1 MNRRY
6 KFYYRNALKQSGKAI
21 IVNKGHLKYY
31 IYLLI
36 EMLARLTLI
45 FSPLISLSNIAL
57 AKEIKNNGKV
67 NPFKALSSSNTFKSF
82 WAIVLA
88 GILKFLMFLAGLIIF
103 ALLTAALGAIGLAI
117 ASLSNSIQPA
127 ACAIL
132 FALPG
137 MIATVVYCIV
147 YPIFFSPVTYII
159 ETNPDLGY
167 GKAMEICYKAMKEKG
182 FFTYLAILLWPTL
195 LNVAFAIVNIAIGAG
210 LILMFQQSKGFI
222 FFAIVIAMIVVSA
235 LVYFLP
241 ILDLTTRTAHV
252 WLLDDIIDLQEKE
265 VVQSTRGIYVK
276 DFKSDKVGIENIKNN
291 LIRLFDNTSDLDN
304 EIEEETNTEKE
315 DNNLNQENE
324 TSNTETNL
332 ESKEEVIEENVEV
345 SNDETLSVE
354 EEQQLPVEEEIV
366 KSEEVEQE
374 EEVQVSNVEVVEAP
388 AEEEVE
394 TPVEEIEVTEDK
406 SAQEEQIEEPQVEE
420 TNNQEQEEK
429 TETVEEVAEQ
439 TEAVSEE
446 SKKEEPVVEE
456 VKKTRKPRAKKTDAS
471 EEVTEKKTRKP
482 RAKKVTEETSN

>member
-1 MNRRY
+1 MNRGY
-6 KFYYRNALKQSGKAI
+6 KFYYRNALRQSGKAI

-36 EMLARLTLI
+36 EMLARLSLI

-88 GILKFLMFLAGLIIF
+88 EILKFLMFLAGLIIF

-210 LILMFQQSKGFI
+210 LIFIFQQSKGFL
-222 FFAIVIAMIVVSA
+222 FFAIIITMIVASA

-304 EIEEETNTEKE
+304 QIGEDNQNQESEENITEQDVENTEVVEEESVE
-315 DNNLNQENE
+315 DVDNE
-324 TSNTETNL
+324 TAN
-332 ESKEEVIEENVEV
+332 ESLAVE
-345 SNDETLSVE
+345 D
-354 EEQQLPVEEEIV
+354 EQQLPTEEETV
-366 KSEEVEQE
+366 KSDEEEVKQQ
-374 EEVQVSNVEVVEAP
+374 EEVQVSDVEV
-388 AEEEVE
+388 VE

-406 SAQEEQIEEPQVEE
+406 SAQEEQELETQVEE

-429 TETVEEVAEQ
+429 IETVEEVAEQ

-456 VKKTRKPRAKKTDAS
+456 VKKTRKPRVKKTDAS

>member
-1 MNRRY
+1 MNRGY
-6 KFYYRNALKQSGKAI
+6 KFYYRNALRQSGKAI

-36 EMLARLTLI
+36 EMLARLSLI

-88 GILKFLMFLAGLIIF
+88 EILKFLMFLAGLIIF

-210 LILMFQQSKGFI
+210 LIFIFQQSKEFI
-222 FFAIVIAMIVVSA
+222 FFAIIITMIVASA

-304 EIEEETNTEKE
+304 QIGEDNQNQESEENITEQDVENTEVVEEESVE
-315 DNNLNQENE
+315 DVDNE
-324 TSNTETNL
+324 TAN
-332 ESKEEVIEENVEV
+332 ESLAVE
-345 SNDETLSVE
+345 D
-354 EEQQLPVEEEIV
+354 EQQLPTEEETV
-366 KSEEVEQE
+366 KSDEEEVKQQ
-374 EEVQVSNVEVVEAP
+374 EEVQVSDVEV
-388 AEEEVE
+388 VE

-406 SAQEEQIEEPQVEE
+406 SAQEEQELETQVEE

-429 TETVEEVAEQ
+429 IETVEEVAEQ
-439 TEAVSEE
+439 TEVVSEE

-456 VKKTRKPRAKKTDAS
+456 VKKTRKPRVKKTDAS

>member
-1 MNRRY
+1 
-6 KFYYRNALKQSGKAI
+6 
-21 IVNKGHLKYY
+21 
-31 IYLLI
+31 
-36 EMLARLTLI
+36 
-45 FSPLISLSNIAL
+45 
-57 AKEIKNNGKV
+57 
-67 NPFKALSSSNTFKSF
+67 
-82 WAIVLA
+82 
-88 GILKFLMFLAGLIIF
+88 MFLAGLIIF

-304 EIEEETNTEKE
+304 EIE
-315 DNNLNQENE
+315 
-324 TSNTETNL
+324 
-332 ESKEEVIEENVEV
+332 
-345 SNDETLSVE
+345 
-354 EEQQLPVEEEIV
+354 
-366 KSEEVEQE
+366 
-374 EEVQVSNVEVVEAP
+374 
-388 AEEEVE
+388 
-394 TPVEEIEVTEDK
+394 
-406 SAQEEQIEEPQVEE
+406 
-420 TNNQEQEEK
+420 
-429 TETVEEVAEQ
+429 
-439 TEAVSEE
+439 
-446 SKKEEPVVEE
+446 
-456 VKKTRKPRAKKTDAS
+456 
-471 EEVTEKKTRKP
+471 
-482 RAKKVTEETSN
+482 

>member
-439 TEAVSEE
+439 TEAVSEGLKE
-446 SKKEEPVVEE
+446 EEPVVEG

>member
-1 MNRRY
+1 MNRGY
-6 KFYYRNALKQSGKAI
+6 KFYYRNALRQSGKAI

-103 ALLTAALGAIGLAI
+103 ALLTAALGAVGLAI

-195 LNVAFAIVNIAIGAG
+195 LNVAFAIVNIVIGAG
-210 LILMFQQSKGFI
+210 LILIFQQSKGFI
-222 FFAIVIAMIVVSA
+222 FFAIVITMIVVSA

-252 WLLDDIIDLQEKE
+252 WLLEDIIDLQEKE

-304 EIEEETNTEKE
+304 EIEEET
-315 DNNLNQENE
+315 
-324 TSNTETNL
+324 
-332 ESKEEVIEENVEV
+332 
-345 SNDETLSVE
+345 
-354 EEQQLPVEEEIV
+354 V
-366 KSEEVEQE
+366 KSDEEEVEQQ

-388 AEEEVE
+388 AEEVVE
-394 TPVEEIEVTEDK
+394 TPVEEVVEIPTEETVEEIEVTEDK
-406 SAQEEQIEEPQVEE
+406 SAQEEQELETQIEE

-439 TEAVSEE
+439 TEVVSEE
-446 SKKEEPVVEE
+446 LKEEEPVVEE
-456 VKKTRKPRAKKTDAS
+456 VKKTRKPRTKKTDSS

-482 RAKKVTEETSN
+482 RVKKVTEETSN

>member
-366 KSEEVEQE
+366 KSEEVKQQ
-374 EEVQVSNVEVVEAP
+374 EEVQVSDVEV
-388 AEEEVE
+388 VE

-406 SAQEEQIEEPQVEE
+406 SAQEEQELETQVEE

-429 TETVEEVAEQ
+429 IETVEEVAEQ
-439 TEAVSEE
+439 T
-446 SKKEEPVVEE
+446 
-456 VKKTRKPRAKKTDAS
+456 
-471 EEVTEKKTRKP
+471 
-482 RAKKVTEETSN
+482 

>member
-1 MNRRY
+1 MNRGY
-6 KFYYRNALKQSGKAI
+6 KFYYRNALRQSGKAI

-36 EMLARLTLI
+36 EMLARLSLI

-57 AKEIKNNGKV
+57 SKEIKNNGKV

-88 GILKFLMFLAGLIIF
+88 EILKFLMFLAGLIIF

-210 LILMFQQSKGFI
+210 LIFIFQQSKEFI
-222 FFAIVIAMIVVSA
+222 FFAIIITMIVVSA

-304 EIEEETNTEKE
+304 QIGEDNQNQESEENITEQDVENTEVVEEESVE
-315 DNNLNQENE
+315 DVDNE
-324 TSNTETNL
+324 TAN
-332 ESKEEVIEENVEV
+332 ESLAVE
-345 SNDETLSVE
+345 D
-354 EEQQLPVEEEIV
+354 EQQLPTEEETV
-366 KSEEVEQE
+366 KSDEEEVKQQ
-374 EEVQVSNVEVVEAP
+374 EEVQVSDVEV
-388 AEEEVE
+388 VE

-406 SAQEEQIEEPQVEE
+406 SAQEEQELETQVEE

-456 VKKTRKPRAKKTDAS
+456 VKKTRKPRVKKTDAS

>member
-1 MNRRY
+1 MNRGY
-6 KFYYRNALKQSGKAI
+6 KFYYRNALRQSGKAI

-210 LILMFQQSKGFI
+210 LILLFQQSKGFI
-222 FFAIVIAMIVVSA
+222 FFAIVITMIVVSA

-304 EIEEETNTEKE
+304 EIEEET
-315 DNNLNQENE
+315 
-324 TSNTETNL
+324 
-332 ESKEEVIEENVEV
+332 
-345 SNDETLSVE
+345 
-354 EEQQLPVEEEIV
+354 V
-366 KSEEVEQE
+366 KSDEEEVEQQ
-374 EEVQVSNVEVVEAP
+374 EEVQVSNVE
-388 AEEEVE
+388 EVE
-394 TPVEEIEVTEDK
+394 TPAEEVVETPVEEVVEIPTEETVEEIEVTEDK
-406 SAQEEQIEEPQVEE
+406 SAQEEQELETQIEE

-439 TEAVSEE
+439 TEVVSEE
-446 SKKEEPVVEE
+446 LKEEEPVVEE
-456 VKKTRKPRAKKTDAS
+456 VKKTRKPRTKKTDSS

-482 RAKKVTEETSN
+482 RVKKVTEETSN

>member
-1 MNRRY
+1 MNRGY
-6 KFYYRNALKQSGKAI
+6 KFYYRNALRQSGKAI

-36 EMLARLTLI
+36 EMLARLSLI

-88 GILKFLMFLAGLIIF
+88 EILKFLMFLAGLIIF

-210 LILMFQQSKGFI
+210 LIFIFQQSKEFI
-222 FFAIVIAMIVVSA
+222 FFAIIITMIVASA

-276 DFKSDKVGIENIKNN
+276 DFKSDKVGIANIKNN

-304 EIEEETNTEKE
+304 QIGEDNQNQESEENITEQDVENTEVVEEESVE
-315 DNNLNQENE
+315 DVDNE
-324 TSNTETNL
+324 TAN
-332 ESKEEVIEENVEV
+332 ESLAVE
-345 SNDETLSVE
+345 D
-354 EEQQLPVEEEIV
+354 EQQLPTEEETV
-366 KSEEVEQE
+366 KSDEEEVKQQ
-374 EEVQVSNVEVVEAP
+374 EEVQVSDVEV
-388 AEEEVE
+388 VE

-406 SAQEEQIEEPQVEE
+406 SAQEEQELETQVEE

-429 TETVEEVAEQ
+429 IETVEEVAEQ

-456 VKKTRKPRAKKTDAS
+456 VKKTRKPRVKKTDAS

>member
-1 MNRRY
+1 MNRGY
-6 KFYYRNALKQSGKAI
+6 KFYYRNALRQSGKAI

-36 EMLARLTLI
+36 EMLARLSLI

-88 GILKFLMFLAGLIIF
+88 EILKFLMFLAGLIIF

-167 GKAMEICYKAMKEKG
+167 GKAMEICYKAMKEKV

-210 LILMFQQSKGFI
+210 LIFIFQQSKGFI
-222 FFAIVIAMIVVSA
+222 FFAIIITMIVASA

-304 EIEEETNTEKE
+304 QIGEDNQNQESEENITEQDVENTEVVEEESVE
-315 DNNLNQENE
+315 DVDNE
-324 TSNTETNL
+324 TANDSL
-332 ESKEEVIEENVEV
+332 AVE
-345 SNDETLSVE
+345 D
-354 EEQQLPVEEEIV
+354 EQQLPTEEETV
-366 KSEEVEQE
+366 KSDEEEVKQQ
-374 EEVQVSNVEVVEAP
+374 EEVQVSDVEV
-388 AEEEVE
+388 VE

-406 SAQEEQIEEPQVEE
+406 SAQEEQELETQVEE

-429 TETVEEVAEQ
+429 IETVEEVAEQ
-439 TEAVSEE
+439 IGVVSEE

-456 VKKTRKPRAKKTDAS
+456 VKKTRKPRVKKTDAS